1 MNRQLKPYIPLCD
14 ALAAL
19 FHPHVEVVLHDLK
32 SKKLVHISNA
42 FSARRAGDAM
52 VGGMEESTQDW
63 VGPYLKSGRD
73 SRELK
78 AVTVILR
85 NEEDEAIGM
94 LCVNYDIST
103 AKALHEALG
112 QFVNLPNKPDEP
124 NAFFAQNWQ
133 AHIDERIEAFLHVKN
148 ISLQGLTPSE
158 KRTLVNELDNQ
169 GIFAIRNGVNY
180 VANVLGISRASL
192 YNWLKLERT
201 I

>member
-1 MNRQLKPYIPLCD
+1 MNTQLKSYIPLCD

-32 SKKLVHISNA
+32 LKRLVHISNA
-42 FSARRAGDAM
+42 FSSRRAGDAM
-52 VGGMEESTQDW
+52 IGGMEENAQDW
-63 VGPYLKSGRD
+63 VGPYMKSGRD
-73 SRELK
+73 NRELK

-85 NEEDEAIGM
+85 DLNNEAIGM

-133 AHIDERIEAFLHVKN
+133 SKN
-148 ISLQGLTPSE
+148 
-158 KRTLVNELDNQ
+158 
-169 GIFAIRNGVNY
+169 Y
-180 VANVLGISRASL
+180 
-192 YNWLKLERT
+192 
-201 I
+201 